1 MVPLTSL
8 LVPILLSAVIVFVVS
23 SIIHMALPW
32 HKSDYPDVPDE
43 DRILDALRPFS
54 LPPGDYMMPKAKSM
68 DDLKS
73 PAFREKLNRGPKLVM
88 TVMRNGDTGM
98 GRSLAL
104 WFVYLLVVSV
114 FSAYVS
120 GRALSGGASYL
131 QVFRFAGVTA
141 FLAYSMALW
150 QQSIWFQ
157 RKWTLALKGT
167 MDGLIYALF
176 TAGTFGWLWPR

>member
-1 MVPLTSL
+1 MVGMRGLWL
-8 LVPILLSAVIVFVVS
+8 PIVLSAVIVFVVS

>member
-1 MVPLTSL
+1 MRGLWL
-8 LVPILLSAVIVFVVS
+8 PIVLSAVIVFVVS